1 MVVID
6 SSSIITNLDKLL
18 ESKFEFCYSVDDEI
32 LRLPE
37 NNPLRRVLEKN
48 KGCVGDLSVG
58 VEPIDLTNRAFFM
71 DPPFIHSMLA
81 VCIKEKAD
89 AIYWAS
95 EPVFLDNPMV
105 FYYRVGLAESQIKSI
120 NLHSSTRFENGLYY
134 YLWNFVLIALE
145 RNNLNLQMFGDLQI
159 FIETFSVFGAIT
171 ISSLRMSFFILLFCQ
186 ILVLSLFLCSKALAF
201 LRRRSIWLLFRL
213 SLIGNCRS
221 MFRSPRMIVAPS
233 IQKIRTAL
241 NKLFST
247 ARRS

>member
-1 MVVID
+1 MVVLD

-18 ESKFEFCYSVDDEI
+18 ESKFQFCYSVDDDL

-37 NNPLRRVLEKN
+37 NNRLRRVLEKN
-48 KGCVGDLSVG
+48 KDCAMDLSKNFK
-58 VEPIDLTNRAFFM
+58 PFDLANRAFFV
-71 DPPFIHSMLA
+71 DHPLIRFSLSILL
-81 VCIKEKAD
+81 KEKAD

-95 EPVFLDNPMV
+95 EPIFFDNPMV

-120 NLHSSTRFENGLYY
+120 NYFVFMIFEGWLYN
-134 YLWNFVLIALE
+134 YLRDFPTLE
-145 RNNLNLQMFGDLQI
+145 MSRKNLQI
-159 FIETFSVFGAIT
+159 FSDLSEVLETFTVFGAIT